1 MFQHGFPKGLSSGT
15 RMVFQNFAKAFDS
28 VDHQRLLGKVDYCG
42 IRFNVKLLIKDF
54 LTDRLQREVVNGSYT
69 SWSPIKIWRTRNVIG
84 HIQINLL
91 DTISS
96 SNCLL
101 TLLSFKGK
109 SKHLSNTIRLRIN
122 SLELSNARTHT
133 KPVL

>member
-1 MFQHGFPKGLSSGT
+1 MFQHRFRKGLSSGT

-42 IRFNVKLLIKDF
+42 ICGNVKLVIKDF
-54 LTDRLQREVVNGSYT
+54 LTDRFPREVVNGSYT
-69 SWSPIKIWRTRNVIG
+69 SCSPVKIWRTRNVIG
-84 HIQINLL
+84 HIHINLL

-101 TLLSFKGK
+101 TTLLFRGK
-109 SKHLSNTIRLRIN
+109 SKHVEHHTL
-122 SLELSNARTHT
+122 ARTHT